1 MSDAI
6 PLHAAVPIGSS
17 KCLPS
22 RQKTGSS
29 RRTGLCRSQ
38 GYHNECTTHV
48 MPVFTD
54 LFREELH
61 ISVLRGVGFHVRVR
75 GSWIGRFLVCICTGM
90 QQSTKQSIHQA

>member
-22 RQKTGSS
+22 RQKQAQEELDSA
-29 RRTGLCRSQ
+29 
-38 GYHNECTTHV
+38 EAKAITTHV

-90 QQSTKQSIHQA
+90 